1 MLLCLDIGNS
11 QIYGGVFDKHDIR
24 LRFRYDSQQASTSD
38 QLGIFLRTVL
48 RENNINPNKVK
59 DIAVAS
65 VVPNLDYSVRAAC
78 RKYFDCDPFVLT
90 SSTKTGLTIQY
101 ANPEQ
106 VGADRIATAIAG
118 AHHFNEQPVII
129 VDLGTATTFDVINAN
144 KTYLGGVIL
153 AGIRLSMEALQ
164 SNTAKLSAVEII
176 SPSRVVGKS
185 TKEGIQSGLFY
196 GQVGMIRELT
206 TRISREVFEN
216 AKPIIIGTGGFAYLF
231 EHEQLF
237 DAIMP
242 DLVLD
247 GLRLAYGLNRE

>member
-1 MLLCLDIGNS
+1 MGNS
-11 QIYGGVFDKHDIR
+11 QIYGGVFDKYDIK

-48 RENNINPNKVK
+48 RENNINPSKVK
-59 DIAVAS
+59 NIAVAS

-78 RKYFDCDPFVLT
+78 RKYFNCDPFVLT

-118 AHHFNEQPVII
+118 AHHFNEKPVII
-129 VDLGTATTFDVINAN
+129 VDLGTATTFDVINSS

-164 SNTAKLSAVEII
+164 SNTAKLSAVEIV
-176 SPSRVVGKS
+176 SPKHVVGKS

-206 TRISREVFEN
+206 ARISKEVFDG
-216 AKPIIIGTGGFAYLF
+216 AKPNIIGTGGFAYLF

-237 DAIMP
+237 DVIMP

-247 GLRLAYGLNRE
+247 GLRIAHGLNCG

>member
-11 QIYGGVFDKHDIR
+11 QIYGGVFVKQEIR
-24 LRFRYDSQQASTSD
+24 LRFRYDSKQASTSD
-38 QLGIFLRTVL
+38 QFGIFLRAVL
-48 RENNINPNKVK
+48 RENGVDPKLIK

-78 RKYFDCDPFVLT
+78 RKYFDSDPFMLT
-90 SSTKTGLTIQY
+90 STAKTGLSIQY
-101 ANPEQ
+101 DNPEQ

-118 AHHFNEQPVII
+118 ANYFQGQPVII
-129 VDLGTATTFDVINAN
+129 VDLGTATTFDVINAD

-164 SNTAKLSAVEII
+164 SNTAKLSAVEIV
-176 SPSRVVGKS
+176 SPRSVIGKT
-185 TKEGIQSGLFY
+185 TKAGIQSGLFY

-206 TRISREVFEN
+206 ARISREAFAGV
-216 AKPIIIGTGGFAYLF
+216 KPHIIGTGGFAYLF

-247 GLRLAYGLNRE
+247 GLRLAHQLNKA

>member
-11 QIYGGVFDKHDIR
+11 QIYGGVFDKHEIK

-59 DIAVAS
+59 DVAVSS

-90 SSTKTGLTIQY
+90 STAKTGLSIQY
-101 ANPEQ
+101 DNPEQ

-118 AHHFNEQPVII
+118 AELFKGQPVII

-144 KTYLGGVIL
+144 KAYLGGVIL

-176 SPSRVVGKS
+176 SPRSVVGRS
-185 TKEGIQSGLFY
+185 TKAGIQSGLFY

-206 TRISREVFEN
+206 GRISQEAFAG
-216 AKPIIIGTGGFAYLF
+216 AKPNIIGTGGFAYLF

-237 DAIMP
+237 NVIMP

-247 GLRLAYGLNRE
+247 GLRLAYHLNQV